1 MARRILILYA
11 SVGGGH
17 GRAAAALEE
26 AFGSASPDS
35 LVRRVDVLELTNA
48 PFRRIYGK
56 AYFDLFRFSPHLIG
70 YLYDVMDRPRRGKGA
85 PVGERLRAMVERA
98 NLRRVSSLL
107 LDEPWDLVVH
117 THFLPAAI
125 VSFLRRKG
133 SLSVPHAIAVTDF
146 DVHRLWINQPCE
158 RYFTATEEAAAAL
171 RALGVP
177 PGDVDPAGIPV
188 SPMFAREKGR
198 AASRAKFGLPM
209 DRPVILQMAGGF
221 GVGPVETVFRSLLS
235 VEKPLALVAVTGSDA
250 RVRESLS
257 KIAVPERH
265 AANVL
270 GFTKEIDELMEAA
283 DLLVSKPGGLTSSEA
298 LVKGLPM
305 VIVNPIPGQESRNSD
320 FLLEAGAAVKA
331 NNLPVLGMKVE
342 ALLRDPDRMVRMR
355 EDARRAARPQ
365 AASRIAESCLKLLLG
380 G

>member
-17 GRAAAALEE
+17 GRAASALEE
-26 AFGSASPDS
+26 AFKSASPDA
-35 LVRRVDVLELTNA
+35 LVRRVDVLDLTNA
-48 PFRRIYGK
+48 PFRRLYGK
-56 AYFDLFRFSPHLIG
+56 AYFDLFRLSPHLIG
-70 YLYDVMDRPRRGKGA
+70 YLYDVLDRPPRGKGGRA
-85 PVGERLRAMVERA
+85 GERLGAMVERA

-146 DVHRLWINQPCE
+146 DVHRLWVNQPCE
-158 RYFTATEEAAAAL
+158 RYFTATEEGAAVL
-171 RALGVP
+171 RVLGVP
-177 PGDVDPAGIPV
+177 PGDVEAAGIPV
-188 SPMFAREKGR
+188 DPLFLREKGR
-198 AASRAKFGLPM
+198 AACREKFGLPP
-209 DRPVILQMAGGF
+209 DRPVVLQMAGGF

-235 VEKPLALVAVTGSDA
+235 VEEPLALVAVAGSDA
-250 RVRESLS
+250 RVRETLS
-257 KIAVPERH
+257 NIPVPERH
-265 AANVL
+265 TANVL

-320 FLLEAGAAVKA
+320 FLLAAGAAVKA
-331 NNLPVLGMKVE
+331 NNLPVLGMKVQ
-342 ALLRDPDRMVRMR
+342 ALLRDQDRMARMR
-355 EDARRAARPQ
+355 ENARRAARPQ
-365 AASRIAESCLKLLLG
+365 AAPRIAESCLGLL
-380 G
+380 